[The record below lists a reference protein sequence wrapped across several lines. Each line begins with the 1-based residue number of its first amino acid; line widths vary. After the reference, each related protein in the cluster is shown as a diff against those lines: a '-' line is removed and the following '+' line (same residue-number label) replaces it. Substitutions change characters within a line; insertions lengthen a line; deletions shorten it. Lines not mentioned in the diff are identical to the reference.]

1 MDAPAVYL
9 RWVMGM
15 VVYLDSVFIIN
26 TLVNY
31 FLLRL
36 TARLMSTPPHRLRC
50 AFSAGVGG
58 IYAAAVFLMGNSWV
72 EEAAVK
78 LALGVVLCLIA
89 FGNERRFFRMAVLFL
104 ALSCALAGAV
114 LAVNL
119 FGGKSVIEN
128 GVYYFDADWRVFF
141 LAAGSIYALLRLLF
155 AKGISHGARGELTEA
170 KLFHRGRSA
179 AFRVLCDT
187 GNTLRDPMTGRQ
199 VLLAAGEAVGDL
211 FAREERLL
219 LSRRD
224 LSARPLKPSLRGP
237 PE

>member
-1 MDAPAVYL
+1 
-9 RWVMGM
+9 MGM

-89 FGNERRFFRMAVLFL
+89 FGNERRFFRGIYPSNNSL
-104 ALSCALAGAV
+104 
-114 LAVNL
+114 
-119 FGGKSVIEN
+119 
-128 GVYYFDADWRVFF
+128 DAFERQTIAQTLNHLGLGIKD
-141 LAAGSIYALLRLLF
+141 SIKLHLLF
-155 AKGISHGARGELTEA
+155 IE
-170 KLFHRGRSA
+170 F
-179 AFRVLCDT
+179 
-187 GNTLRDPMTGRQ
+187 
-199 VLLAAGEAVGDL
+199 
-211 FAREERLL
+211 
-219 LSRRD
+219 
-224 LSARPLKPSLRGP
+224 
-237 PE
+237 